1 MIKIYLSKLLGE
13 RRMTQVDLARRTG
26 IRPSTIN
33 AYFHEYVERMNK
45 SDIDKMC
52 KVLGCRIDDLLEY
65 RKKPD

>member
-1 MIKIYLSKLLGE
+1 
-13 RRMTQVDLARRTG
+13 MTQVDLARRTG